1 MAREL
6 DNIQWYDEEVWTL
19 IFETAATKKKIN
31 NLYDFRMIHGMMY
44 KLNNAAKGEPGFH
57 LNGKFDGPIGKLLE
71 KHYTPDRQWKYNAD
85 TREMRPL

>member
-1 MAREL
+1 
-6 DNIQWYDEEVWTL
+6 
-19 IFETAATKKKIN
+19 
-31 NLYDFRMIHGMMY
+31 MMY